1 MREPLLALLFML
13 SAVVASVVALVGWR
27 RRHVTPAVGTL
38 AVVATGIAVW
48 SVTGWL
54 GFLVGDPGVLVWL
67 GAVGLL
73 SVGAVMAGF
82 HCLSLA
88 VVDRAWRLSRRTALW
103 LSAEPA
109 LVLAAFLVAPWRQR
123 FITLVAA
130 PGESALLL
138 EFGPLFWMHTA
149 YSYILLTFCMARLVR
164 AWIRGPRTQRRLYG
178 ITLLAATPSTL
189 VNVASL
195 AGLTGEAD
203 MTPIGF
209 CVTTVLSYWA
219 LVRLSLHE
227 LVPVERRHVLDRI
240 SDLVMTIDPSGR
252 ILDLNPAA
260 ERMLRQLA
268 PGLPERITGLPVL
281 GVLADV
287 PLTDTETAPALSGA
301 EDGDPPFLTVA
312 ERRDTVP
319 AKLFP
324 RGLDAPL
331 DLVDRLETDYTVVD
345 ARGRGVDLNV
355 RVSALVDSRGER
367 VGWAFVGRDV
377 TALNAQRWALR
388 EANAR
393 LQEQVATIEAL
404 RADLA
409 EQAVRDALTGLHNR
423 RFLMEALGREMRAAG
438 VSGGSLSVAL
448 LDIDH
453 FKQIND
459 RYGHGAGDQVLM
471 RFAKLVGGR
480 VRAGD
485 VVARYG
491 GEEFVIV
498 FPGAS
503 GEQAVERVEAIR
515 VWVAA
520 GRVPAGGHTLS
531 VSFSAGVAGW
541 CSGMDAGEVLHAA
554 DEALY
559 AAKRAGRNRVVLAGG
574 AGAVVSGDAVP
585 GTGAGTGGDAVP
597 GTDAG
602 AVPGTGA
609 GGDVVPG
616 TGAGAVPGT
625 GAGGDVVP
633 GTGAGAVPGTGT
645 GTGGD
650 AVPGGSVE
658 AGKRTAPGQSS
669 PMGGETPA
677 AA

>member
-1 MREPLLALLFML
+1 MGEPLLALLFML
-13 SAVVASVVALVGWR
+13 SAVVAFVVAAVGWR
-27 RRHVTPAVGTL
+27 RRRVTPAVGTL
-38 AVVATGIAVW
+38 AVVAGGIGVW
-48 SVTGWL
+48 SMT
-54 GFLVGDPGVLVWL
+54 D
-67 GAVGLL
+67 GLL
-73 SVGAVMAGF
+73 MLNEGLTALHPLLVVKFTAVCAMPAGL

-109 LVLAAFLVAPWRQR
+109 LVLAALLTNPWHHG
-123 FITLVAA
+123 FITVMDPAGLWGNRGANV
-130 PGESALLL
+130 
-138 EFGPLFWMHTA
+138 GPLFWAHTA
-149 YSYILLTFCMARLVR
+149 YSYTLIAAGIVRLLG
-164 AWIRGPRTQRRLYG
+164 AWLRGPRFQRGLYG
-178 ITLLAATPSTL
+178 STLLGTVPPAL
-189 VNVASL
+189 VNVVSTF
-195 AGLTGEAD
+195 GVIRVDYLT
-203 MTPIGF
+203 PVGF
-209 CVTTVLSYWA
+209 CVTTVVVYWS
-219 LVRLSLHE
+219 LVRRSLHE
-227 LVPVERRHVLDRI
+227 LVAVERTHVFDMI
-240 SDLVMTIDPSGR
+240 SDMVMTVDLAGR

-260 ERMLRQLA
+260 DRVLRRLA
-268 PGLPERITGLPVL
+268 PDLPARVA
-281 GVLADV
+281 GVSAVDV
-287 PLTDTETAPALSGA
+287 FGVMRVG
-301 EDGDPPFLTVA
+301 DGV
-312 ERRDTVP
+312 
-319 AKLFP
+319 
-324 RGLDAPL
+324 
-331 DLVDRLETDYTVVD
+331 ETDHSVVD

-585 GTGAGTGGDAVP
+585 GTGAGTGAVP

-602 AVPGTGA
+602 GDAVP
-609 GGDVVPG
+609 
-616 TGAGAVPGT
+616 GAGAVPG
-625 GAGGDVVP
+625 A
-633 GTGAGAVPGTGT
+633 
-645 GTGGD
+645 
-650 AVPGGSVE
+650 E
-658 AGKRTAPGQSS
+658 A
-669 PMGGETPA
+669 EA
-677 AA
+677 AAA